1 MRRSIPTFACLLLSA
16 LLASRA
22 HAAME
27 FRLEPAT
34 CVPGQ
39 PFRAT
44 LSFDPT
50 STFYAELRVNEL
62 DLWNAWLNC
71 SYCLS
76 APAATLELTGV
87 IPEDQPVGDLALTG
101 ELRGLQETPTT
112 FTHALHVIHPFDTPT
127 ASRNASGVH
136 VRAALLETPMPEG
149 VLQVRAPG
157 KWWIEVARWYAQ
169 PGLGYVEAVD
179 AEPLSSDSLEYR
191 IGGWWVGVLTFSR
204 PVGVSPVPQP
214 TVPAGLGLSGA
225 RHDGSQLTLFF
236 AHERRE
242 DATLEVFDISGRRI
256 AEARALAASAAP
268 RMSLPMALP
277 RGAYV
282 LVLTSPS
289 STERRKLLVTQH

>member
-1 MRRSIPTFACLLLSA
+1 MRRSNPTFVCLLLSA

-50 STFYAELRVNEL
+50 NTVYAELRVYEL
-62 DLWNAWLNC
+62 GLWNAWLDC
-71 SYCLS
+71 PQCLS
-76 APAATLELTGV
+76 APATTIELTGV
-87 IPEDQPVGDLALTG
+87 IPEDQPVGDLELTG
-101 ELRGLQETPTT
+101 ELRGFRERPTT
-112 FTHALHVIHPFDTPT
+112 FTHALHVIHPFGTPV
-127 ASRNASGVH
+127 ASRGAAGVH
-136 VRAALLETPMPEG
+136 LRAALLETPMREG

-179 AEPLSSDSLEYR
+179 VAPLSSDSLEYR
-191 IGGWWVGVLTFSR
+191 MGGWWDGVLTFTR
-204 PVGVSPVPQP
+204 PVGVPPVPAP
-214 TVPAGLGLSGA
+214 IVPAGLGLSGA
-225 RHDGSQLTLFF
+225 RHDGTQLTLFF

-242 DATLEVFDISGRRI
+242 DAMLEVFDISGRRI
-256 AEARALAASAAP
+256 GAAMSIAASAEP
-268 RMSLPMALP
+268 RVSLPMVLP

-282 LVLTSPS
+282 LSLIS
-289 STERRKLLVTQH
+289 SSGTERRKLLVTKR